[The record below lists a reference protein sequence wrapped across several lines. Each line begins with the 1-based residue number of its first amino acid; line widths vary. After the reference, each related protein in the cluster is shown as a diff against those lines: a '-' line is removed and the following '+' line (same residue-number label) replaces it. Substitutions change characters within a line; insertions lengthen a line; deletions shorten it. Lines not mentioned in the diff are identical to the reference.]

1 LKTLAATGFPSEWIA
16 RVEEI
21 LKSFQAQVLINGW
34 YGKKFKIQRGVR
46 QGDPLSPYLFIL
58 VADILQPLF
67 REAYDAGFLKHP
79 INTIHLC
86 QPCNTWTTPF

>member
-34 YGKKFKIQRGVR
+34 YGKKFKI
-46 QGDPLSPYLFIL
+46 L
-58 VADILQPLF
+58 ADILQPLF

-79 INTIHLC
+79 INTMHLC